1 MNRSSAEATATTTF
15 VVRFWREWTGA
26 EARWRGRIEHVQ
38 SGRRMDFL
46 GVEGL
51 LRFLKRFGIGVTNP
65 PAQRARWRD
74 EPWAGRCP

>member
-1 MNRSSAEATATTTF
+1 MNQPSVGTTATTTF

-46 GVEGL
+46 SL
-51 LRFLKRFGIGVTNP
+51 NDMLCFMQQMGVTLAQLADNDEHET
-65 PAQRARWRD
+65 PAF
-74 EPWAGRCP
+74 